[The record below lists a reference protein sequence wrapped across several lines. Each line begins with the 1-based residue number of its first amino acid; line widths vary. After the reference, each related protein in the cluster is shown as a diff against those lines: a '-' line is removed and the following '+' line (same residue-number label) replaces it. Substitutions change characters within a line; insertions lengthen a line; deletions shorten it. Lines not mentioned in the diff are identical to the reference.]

1 MSGSDTTGSAGA
13 RRWRTVT
20 VNGRKIRIAIV
31 RKRSRDSA
39 DPIHHDQ
46 QRGK

>member
-13 RRWRTVT
+13 RSWRTVT

-31 RKRSRDSA
+31 RKRRRGSIDQ
-39 DPIHHDQ
+39 IHHDQ